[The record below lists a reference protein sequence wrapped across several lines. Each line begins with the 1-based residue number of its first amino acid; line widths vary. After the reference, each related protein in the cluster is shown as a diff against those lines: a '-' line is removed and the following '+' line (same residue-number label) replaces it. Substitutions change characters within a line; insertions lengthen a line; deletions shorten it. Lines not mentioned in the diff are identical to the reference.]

1 MRISDWSSDVCS
13 SDLWTRPLDVLLI
26 ALSWPAGLVAG
37 AQQALEIAG
46 ILVSPLLQLA
56 TALLLIWALRPD
68 IRPEVWFL
76 PAVALFV
83 QPGAPAYSIV
93 GRAHNHDTRKSVVS
107 GRCGTVM

>member
-1 MRISDWSSDVCS
+1 MRRVRWNELAQGGDWFDDTSARAKAPYGDTVH
-13 SDLWTRPLDVLLI
+13 WTRPRDVLLF
-26 ALSWPAGLVAG
+26 ALSCPAGLVAG

-56 TALLLIWALRPD
+56 TALLLIWALRPA

-83 QPGAPAYSIV
+83 QPG
-93 GRAHNHDTRKSVVS
+93 DRKSVV
-107 GRCGTVM
+107 